1 MAANNGMSLR
11 QLAKELGI
19 TPAYLS
25 YMVNGKRPWRPDL
38 REKYRQLVNTPVNT
52 FSSKKP
58 KLARKSELHLHGV
71 QGVVSS
77 NLTAPTIFQLQSVI
91 SSTLL

>member
-1 MAANNGMSLR
+1 MVAKKEMSLR
-11 QLAKELGI
+11 QIAKELGI

-38 REKYRQLVNTPVNT
+38 REKYGQLVNTLVNS

-58 KLARKSELHLHGV
+58 KLARKSASHLHGV

-77 NLTAPTIFQLQSVI
+77 NLTAPTKPR
-91 SSTLL
+91 